1 MKDLVAYMEN
11 RSINNIRKAS
21 IFLVSGIFAIIAFFN
36 TAMIEQSKLLEVPL
50 NELKGIMAWIDSYT
64 IHLLRSGLIL
74 LVGMFPLYEVSN
86 QIYIL
91 ICPTKELKPKWFDV
105 LTTISFLIG
114 SIYLFILFVSY
125 IWNF

>member
-1 MKDLVAYMEN
+1 MEN
-11 RSINNIRKAS
+11 RNIINIRKAS

-36 TAMIEQSKLLEVPL
+36 TAMIEQAKLLEVPIE
-50 NELKGIMAWIDSYT
+50 ELRGIMAWIDSYT

-74 LVGMFPLYEVSN
+74 LIGMFPLYEISN

-91 ICPTKELKPKWFDV
+91 FYPSKTLKPKWFDL
-105 LTTISFLIG
+105 LTTIAFLLG

-125 IWNF
+125 ICNF